1 MKHKYERVGYYKKS
15 TFLPQYVEGAGEG
28 KKRRWGQG
36 YFRLA
41 IGGRLNFFIK
51 KFREVSKLMAK
62 YILTGVHWPNK

>member
-15 TFLPQYVEGAGEG
+15 TFLPQYVGGGGGRE
-28 KKRRWGQG
+28 KRWGQG

-51 KFREVSKLMAK
+51 KFRELSKLIAK
-62 YILTGVHWPNK
+62 YILTGVHWSNK